1 MPPSREKSIP
11 TVSQMAH
18 VRGNYLWAMGAFGL
32 LATFLVVS
40 GAVSVQ
46 IEGLSGLLGDGDGDG
61 DGGGG
66 GGGVGD
72 GDLTDT
78 LGGLDDHSS

>member
-1 MPPSREKSIP
+1 
-11 TVSQMAH
+11 MAH

-61 DGGGG
+61 DGD
-66 GGGVGD
+66 GVGD

>member
-1 MPPSREKSIP
+1 
-11 TVSQMAH
+11 MAH

-46 IEGLSGLLGDGDGDG
+46 IEGLSGLLGDGDG
-61 DGGGG
+61 GGGG
-66 GGGVGD
+66 GGGLGD